1 MNKFWPIDV
10 NEEPRYR
17 LRWLVTMPP
26 IDPTIDR
33 PCMAAPM
40 PLLTRLALQVTGRTV
55 IRHCCQ
61 YHEMDW
67 HKVSATAVTL
77 ARRLR
82 REHIRDRG
90 GELLDRAIELTH
102 ALSKELSEDQQQA
115 VLSLLDPGDGI
126 KFARLGEDPRHPRQW
141 TYQNGRTGPAPCSKR
156 ACAGRSSF
164 TGRRCPSRNGPRA
177 STGGCTG

>member
-141 TYQNGRTGPAPCSKR
+141 TYQNGRHRTRHVSKR